1 MSTLDLTTTMNP
13 PEIAVEDR
21 PSRSGG
27 KPRLAVVCCAL
38 PPQLDGIG
46 DHSRGLAGALAA
58 HADVCIHTVRG
69 FVPDPIPGV
78 QVLQSFGIE
87 PRQSVN
93 DLLASIEAAP
103 PDWLILQYNPFCF
116 GRRGFNPYLAKTV
129 RRIKRNFSQTS
140 LAVMVHEQYTPANS
154 FGNALMWT
162 FQRRQFAAIT
172 ALADL
177 TLFSTGPWWEK
188 YRQRHSRRRSLHMPV
203 GSNLRV
209 VPADRRQ
216 VREELGLTPKTMVL
230 GSFGSD
236 HGSRLLGYSVAAGK
250 KLMAAG
256 HDVCLLVVGSAGPA
270 FRSIAG
276 DLPIIDLGPLPTDKV
291 SRSLRAMDIFLSPF
305 IDGVSTRRGSFFA
318 ALQHGLPIVT
328 TRAYHTDPDLLR
340 HDGRA
345 FQTVAA
351 SDLGGFVDAT
361 IRLAGDPAM
370 RQRLGSGARECSE
383 AHYSLPVLTG
393 RWLDALQ
400 IAPCRAAPAKRD
412 VSVEPV

>member
-1 MSTLDLTTTMNP
+1 MSTLDLPTTMKP
-13 PEIAVEDR
+13 REIAVEDR
-21 PSRSGG
+21 PWRSGG
-27 KPRLAVVCCAL
+27 RPRLAVITSAL
-38 PPQLDGIG
+38 PPRLDGIG

-69 FVPDPIPGV
+69 FAPDPIPGV
-78 QVLQSFGIE
+78 QVLQSFAIE

-93 DLLASIEAAP
+93 DLLAAVEAAP

-116 GRRGFNPYLAKTV
+116 GRRGFNPYLAKTL
-129 RRIKRNFSQTS
+129 RQIKRKFGQTS

-154 FGNALMWT
+154 FGNALMWM
-162 FQRRQFAAIT
+162 FQHRQFAAIT

-177 TLFSTGPWWEK
+177 TLFSTGPWWQK
-188 YRQRHSRRRSLHMPV
+188 YRRRHSRRPSLHIPV

-216 VREELGLTPKTMVL
+216 IREELGLAPKTMVL

-236 HGSRLLGYSVAAGK
+236 HGSRLLGYSIAAGRG
-250 KLMAAG
+250 LIAAG
-256 HDVCLLVVGSAGPA
+256 YDVCLLVVGSAGPA
-270 FRSIAG
+270 LRSIAG
-276 DLPIIDLGPLPTDKV
+276 DLPVIDLGPSPTDKV

-328 TRAYHTDPDLLR
+328 TRAYHTDADLLA

-345 FQTVAA
+345 FQTVTA
-351 SDLGGFVDAT
+351 SDLAGFVDAT
-361 IRLAGDPAM
+361 IGLAGDPAM
-370 RQRLGSGARECSE
+370 RQRLGSGARECFE
-383 AHYSLPVLTG
+383 AQYSLPVLTG

-412 VSVEPV
+412 VTVETL